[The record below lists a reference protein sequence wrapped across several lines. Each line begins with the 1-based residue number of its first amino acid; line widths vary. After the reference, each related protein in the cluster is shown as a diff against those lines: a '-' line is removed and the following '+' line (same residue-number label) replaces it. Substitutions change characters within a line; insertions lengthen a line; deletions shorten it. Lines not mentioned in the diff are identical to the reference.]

1 MPVCVVL
8 CSIPGASAICI
19 RASCVQSCA
28 LFCLFSLST
37 DLRRAASS
45 FPHPIALAG
54 SISQG
59 PDSQGRLWIMM
70 DYCAVGSVVSLLK
83 QKLTEPEIAAIMN
96 ATLMVS

>member
-1 MPVCVVL
+1 M
-8 CSIPGASAICI
+8 
-19 RASCVQSCA
+19 
-28 LFCLFSLST
+28 
-37 DLRRAASS
+37 
-45 FPHPIALAG
+45 AG